1 MTVSYRARCREKRLR
16 YQRAV
21 NRRIELHGKSFT
33 ISPAVSRPVLKVKD
47 AKTKPEVCQSG
58 SRGSRHVF
66 CRIPTPPRMAEFPV
80 TQDGTCGVL
89 DPRHNTSSI
98 GFLPVSVFAKNF
110 FRITIKR
117 LHMVA
122 CFIFFSK
129 RKDRVYYDP
138 GSLGESAS
146 FNSVRKNDIKI

>member
-1 MTVSYRARCREKRLR
+1 MTVANPARCREKRLR

-47 AKTKPEVCQSG
+47 AKTKPEVGQSG

-80 TQDGTCGVL
+80 TQDGTFVVL
-89 DPRHNTSSI
+89 DPRLNTSSI
-98 GFLPVSVFAKNF
+98 GFLPVCVFRKNF
-110 FRITIKR
+110 FRITKKT
-117 LHMVA
+117 LHMVTYFHTIWIPFHTISILFA
-122 CFIFFSK
+122 TSSDKKTCLSQK
-129 RKDRVYYDP
+129 QP
-138 GSLGESAS
+138 
-146 FNSVRKNDIKI
+146 

>member
-1 MTVSYRARCREKRLR
+1 MTVANPARCREKRLR

-47 AKTKPEVCQSG
+47 AKTKPEVGQSG

-66 CRIPTPPRMAEFPV
+66 CRIPTPPRMAKFPV

-89 DPRHNTSSI
+89 DPRHNTSSMLSFSLC
-98 GFLPVSVFAKNF
+98 FLQKKLFQ
-110 FRITIKR
+110 R

-122 CFIFFSK
+122 CFIRFGFHFIPF
-129 RKDRVYYDP
+129 RFRLLQVLIKD
-138 GSLGESAS
+138 GLWQ
-146 FNSVRKNDIKI
+146 